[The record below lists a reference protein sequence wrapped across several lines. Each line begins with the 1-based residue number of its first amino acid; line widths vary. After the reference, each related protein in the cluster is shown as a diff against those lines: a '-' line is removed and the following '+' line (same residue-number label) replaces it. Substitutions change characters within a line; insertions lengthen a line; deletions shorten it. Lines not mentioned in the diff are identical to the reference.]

1 MKEAT
6 RQSIATLE
14 FHSLLERLSNY
25 SQTPMAAMS
34 LRELIPFE
42 NYPALERRLES
53 VKETE
58 LLRTTLGHLWDFSGV
73 EDPTSSLETLA
84 IRGARL
90 EPLSLLAIA
99 SLCSHA
105 LSARDLISGAEV
117 GTPLLDEICEGIP
130 RGLRNVIDEIHRKIL
145 PGGEINDNASPEL
158 SRLRREIINQ
168 RNRIRKVIEEKIRKA
183 GDAVQEDVVTL
194 RNDRF
199 VMMLKTDFRGAVGG
213 VAHGY
218 SSSGSTTFLE
228 PLEAVDGNNE
238 LQILKEKEL
247 REIDR
252 ILVEFTE
259 SLRENLPLLESAV
272 VAVTELDALK
282 SIDRFM
288 VDFGAT
294 VPKISMDGGLRL
306 VDARHPLL
314 EERIRNEKKGGS
326 IVPVTVALS
335 EDKPVMVIS
344 GANAG
349 GKTVVLKTVGLLSLM
364 ALCGLPVPA
373 KEATVPHYKNIL
385 ADIGDHQSLSA
396 NLSTFSSHISNI
408 ASMMEVCSHPSLVL
422 LDEVGTGTDPD
433 EGSALG
439 VAIVDHFRRN
449 LGAHVM
455 VSTHFRGLKIYAA
468 EDESVVNA
476 SVEFEEKTLK
486 PTYRL
491 LTGFSG
497 SSSGIEIAGR
507 FGIPQDVLNGARMV
521 LQESERKLE
530 GFLSALQT
538 KLTEAEDIRRAL
550 EDERTETAERYS
562 ELESEFTRR
571 DGARS
576 KDFEKKL
583 ADALTEFDR
592 STRDFLK
599 TVDDKI
605 LRARLERERDDRKA
619 KLKRVLFDRIE
630 NNSLKNETKKVDSHI
645 VDEQGF
651 SEERNPEIGME
662 VMTSLGQVGVIE
674 SLSDGKAKIRVGTI
688 SLTQSI
694 EQLSPV
700 KAIGK
705 SIAKK
710 SSSAV
715 KPSES
720 AASATDSIGATVE
733 LNLIGM
739 TADEAEYE
747 LDKFLDEAI
756 YKGDSRVRIIHGH
769 GTGRLR
775 KMVHEFLKNSPLVSK
790 FGFADPDKGGS
801 GATVAELSS

>member
-1 MKEAT
+1 MNET
-6 RQSIATLE
+6 IRNSLATLE
-14 FHSLLERLSNY
+14 FPTLLEGLSSY
-25 SQTPMAAMS
+25 AQTPMARETLRGLLPIES
-34 LRELIPFE
+34 LPE
-42 NYPALERRLES
+42 LERRLELS
-53 VKETE
+53 KETE
-58 LLRTTLGHLWDFSGV
+58 LLRTTVGHLWDFSGT
-73 EDPTSSLETLA
+73 EDPQRSMETLS

-90 EPLSLLAIA
+90 EPLALLAIA
-99 SLCSHA
+99 SLSSHA
-105 LSARDLISGAEV
+105 LSARDLITGAEAE
-117 GTPLLDEICEGIP
+117 TPLLNAICESIP
-130 RGLRNVIDEIHRKIL
+130 KSLRGVIDDIHKKIL
-145 PGGEINDNASPEL
+145 PGGEIADSASSEL
-158 SRLRREIINQ
+158 ARLRREIINQ
-168 RNRIRKVIEEKIRKA
+168 RTRVRKLIEEKIRKL
-183 GDAVQEDVVTL
+183 GDAIQEDVVTV

-228 PLEAVDGNNE
+228 PLEAVEGNNE

-259 SLRENLPLLESAV
+259 HLRENLPLLQSAV
-272 VAVTELDALK
+272 EAVTELDALK
-282 SIDRFM
+282 SVDRFM
-288 VDFGAT
+288 VEFTAT
-294 VPKISMDGGLRL
+294 VPSVSHDQTLEL

-314 EERIRNEKKGGS
+314 EERIKNESGS
-326 IVPVTVALS
+326 GIVPVTISLS
-335 EDKPVMVIS
+335 AESPVMVIS

-349 GKTVVLKTVGLLSLM
+349 GKTVVLKTAGLLSLM

-373 KEATVPHYKNIL
+373 RQATVPHYKNVL

-408 ASMMEVCSHPSLVL
+408 ASMMDVCTSPSLVL
-422 LDEVGTGTDPD
+422 LDEVGTGTDPE

-439 VAIVDHFRRN
+439 VSIVDHFRRN

-468 EDESVVNA
+468 EDVSVINA

-507 FGIPQDVLNGARMV
+507 FGIPHEVLNGARMV

-530 GFLSALQT
+530 RFLSTLQV

-550 EDERTETAERYS
+550 EEERSETAARYS
-562 ELESEFTRR
+562 ELEGEFLRK
-571 DGARS
+571 DQART

-583 ADALTEFDR
+583 SDALSDFDR
-592 STRDFLK
+592 ATRDFLK
-599 TVDDKI
+599 TIEDKV

-619 KLKRVLFDRIE
+619 KLKRSLFDKME
-630 NNSLKNETKKVDSHI
+630 KTSSVEVEQSTSHE
-645 VDEQGF
+645 VDENGF
-651 SEERNPEIGME
+651 TDERRPVIGMN

-674 SLSDGKAKIRVGTI
+674 HLGDGKAKIRVGKLTVNQTI
-688 SLTQSI
+688 DELR
-694 EQLSPV
+694 PV
-700 KAIGK
+700 TIKTSG
-705 SIAKK
+705 SK
-710 SSSAV
+710 SS
-715 KPSES
+715 KPGTKTTEVSVGM
-720 AASATDSIGATVE
+720 TDSIGSTSE
-733 LNLIGM
+733 LNLIGLK
-739 TADEAEYE
+739 ADEAEYE
-747 LDKFLDEAI
+747 LDKFLDEAA

-769 GTGRLR
+769 GTGRL
-775 KMVHEFLKNSPLVSK
+775 KKVVHEFLKNSPLVTR
-790 FGFADPDKGGS
+790 FAFADPEHGGS
-801 GATVAELSS
+801 GATVAELSV